1 MSEVFKNL
9 QKVEK
14 ELQAKFLIQAAR
26 TSVNRLARSARQKV
40 KPITGALRKAIR
52 TKVKVYKNGSVL
64 YGVVG
69 INTLYSMKVP
79 GRKKELI
86 PNTYAKKI
94 EMRTGFMRRTWE
106 ENKRSIQPEFEKLI
120 KKKIDKVLPKR

>member
-9 QKVEK
+9 QKVDK
-14 ELQAKFLIQAAR
+14 DLQAKFLIQAAR
-26 TSVNRLARSARQKV
+26 TSVNRLARAARAKV
-40 KPITGALRKAIR
+40 KPETGALRKAIR

-69 INTLYSMKVP
+69 INTLYSMKIT
-79 GRKKELI
+79 GQKDKI
-86 PNTYAKKI
+86 PNLYVKKI

-120 KKKIDKVLPKR
+120 KKKIDKILPKR